1 MHARRL
7 PFVLFAGIVALG
19 LWSTA
24 APGLVR
30 AAEPAAAEHA
40 ADDPTKVEFF
50 EKLYKTEITGVKP
63 LEDYDDPD
71 SFYSAIAQQVGIP
84 ELAFEAAAKRFG
96 WKKDDGFAY
105 SAVVKGG
112 WDAPN
117 WGVMISR
124 IPEPKQKPKTPE
136 EMRALMKQMQLK
148 FVVIG
153 YDGTITFPK
162 EDADSATGNAS
173 APSKP
178 KRSR

>member
-1 MHARRL
+1 MLNRCL
-7 PFVLFAGIVALG
+7 PLVLFAGCLTWAV
-19 LWSTA
+19 TA
-24 APGLVR
+24 AGT
-30 AAEPAAAEHA
+30 EPSAAEHA

-50 EKLYKTEITGVKP
+50 EKLYKTEISGVKP

-71 SFYSAIAQQVGIP
+71 SFYAAIAQQVGIP
-84 ELAFEAAAKRFG
+84 ELAFEAVSKRFG